1 MRPAGWKPK
10 RWLGAAALLAMSSPT
25 LAQDTEAQLRAL
37 VTELSDDALGGRVPA
52 GVGEAETLT
61 IITREFAAAGLTPAG
76 LAGTWFQ
83 PVALPNRPDPNADRR
98 VSYNVIGRLPGT
110 NPAAGAVLLT
120 AHWDAQGT
128 CGIEGDADR
137 ICNGAVDNA
146 SGTAALMLLARRI
159 AASGSRKRDIVFVA
173 TTAEEQGLVGA
184 YALAALPIAPTERIA
199 AVLNMDTIAITGPD
213 APVAV
218 IGGSQAFKAL
228 VADVAR
234 EKGRAFDGDDE
245 ADSFVRRQDGWAFA
259 QLGVPA
265 ALVSGSF
272 SDMERLTAYL
282 AGDYHKASDEV
293 ARADLSGAAADV
305 AIYEGI
311 VNRLADPARW
321 TIEPLAPPPPPPSPP
336 QP

>member
-1 MRPAGWKPK
+1 MI
-10 RWLGAAALLAMSSPT
+10 RWRLAALATLT
-25 LAQDTEAQLRAL
+25 LATRASAAPTTGSTEAQLLAL
-37 VTELSDDALGGRVPA
+37 VTELSDGALGGRVPA
-52 GVGEAETLT
+52 GVGEAETLA

-76 LAGTWFQ
+76 MAGTWLQ
-83 PVALPNRPDPNADRR
+83 PVALPNRADANADRK

-110 NPAAGAVLLT
+110 DPAAGAVLLT

-128 CGIEGDADR
+128 CGTEGDADR

-146 SGTAALMLLARRI
+146 SGTAALMVLARRI
-159 AASGSRKRDIVFVA
+159 AAAGPRARDVVFVA
-173 TTAEEQGLVGA
+173 TTAEEQGLIGA
-184 YALAALPIAPTERIA
+184 YALAANPVTPLERIA

-218 IGGSQAFKAL
+218 IGGSPSFKTL

-234 EKGRAFDGDDE
+234 ERGRTFDGDDE
-245 ADSFVRRQDGWAFA
+245 GDAFIRRQDGWAFA
-259 QLGVPA
+259 KRGVTA

-272 SDMERLTAYL
+272 SDMDRLTAYL
-282 AGDYHKASDEV
+282 SGDYHKATDEV

-305 AIYEGI
+305 AVYEGI
-311 VNRLADPARW
+311 VDHLADPARW
-321 TIEPLAPPPPPPSPP
+321 TIAPLNPPPPEPPT